1 VTAPGQREKT
11 KSQRRLNIL
20 EVASRQFK
28 EQGFEKTRIEEI
40 ARQADVAAGTVYNY
54 FPTKDILLMEL
65 VAYHREHSPKALASL
80 LSAPPLEPTQAFLR
94 FYTIMAEE
102 SLRYLD
108 KLLWR
113 HALAAFAAGS
123 WHEAMEKRWQHE
135 RELVTYQMAIA
146 KSLQHEGVLARDLD
160 IAALVDVIHSC
171 GFCYW
176 QQFLVRDDF
185 DFPMFLDKLRGNL
198 DFIFTSLAAPLAH
211 SPSTGQ

>member
-1 VTAPGQREKT
+1 MAAPGQREKT
-11 KSQRRLNIL
+11 KSQRRLKIL

-80 LSAPPLEPTQAFLR
+80 LSAPPLEPVQAFLQ
-94 FYTIMAEE
+94 FYEVMAEE

-123 WHEAMEKRWQHE
+123 WNEAIEKRWQHE
-135 RELVTYQMAIA
+135 RELVTYQVAIA
-146 KSLQHEGVLARDLD
+146 KSLQHEGVLARELD
-160 IAALVDVIHSC
+160 VAALVEVIHAC
-171 GFCYW
+171 GFCCW

-185 DFPMFLDKLRGNL
+185 DFPMFLSTLRGHL
-198 DFIFTSLAAPLAH
+198 AFIFARLAPSGAHAPSA
-211 SPSTGQ
+211 GQ